1 LGGRQVFNEIKR
13 AKLSSSV
20 PVIAIVKNE
29 IFFLPAFLDHY
40 RGLGTKH
47 FVFLDD
53 RSEDGTSEFL
63 LAQDDCTIV
72 ASEFSFAQEIDGKK
86 AHFLWRTALPQKY
99 CDGGWGVHVDA
110 DELLEIPPGF
120 DDIESFTHALDDRD
134 VTAVGAVMVDF
145 YPERALDLKQNAL
158 PQSKEELL
166 SRYPYFDD
174 CHYGV
179 WDNGRNQF
187 LGTQCGVRHRMMLAH
202 EITNYART
210 PSSPMKKLQVQ
221 LRKFWGTRKTKSFCA
236 LSKVPLV
243 KWDKATEHLS
253 PHKLNRPPAPG
264 ILLPLMHFKLTSSL
278 LQKIEFAISSG
289 NYHKQSAEYRSYRD
303 LLAAM
308 MEEDASFLDS
318 CSRRY
323 SGKADFLGNR
333 ILQFEPVK
341 AHS

>member
-1 LGGRQVFNEIKR
+1 LFNEIKK
-13 AKLSSSV
+13 AKFASSV

-53 RSEDGTSEFL
+53 KSDDGTLEYL
-63 LAQDDCTIV
+63 TAQDDCTVV

-86 AHFLWRTALPQKY
+86 AHFVWRTALPQKY
-99 CDGGWGVHVDA
+99 CNGAWGVHVDA

-120 DDIESFTHALDDRD
+120 DDIESFTRALDDRG

-145 YPERALDLKQNAL
+145 YPTKALDLRQQDW
-158 PQSKEELL
+158 PQSKAELL

-174 CHYGV
+174 CYYGA
-179 WDNGRNQF
+179 WAKDGNRF
-187 LGTQCGVRHRMMLAH
+187 LGTPSGVRHRIMAAH
-202 EITNYART
+202 EITNYARMPT
-210 PSSPMKKLQVQ
+210 SPIKKLRARVGKI
-221 LRKFWGTRKTKSFCA
+221 LGSKKEKSFCA

-243 KWDKATEHLS
+243 KWDKATEHVG
-253 PHKLNRPPAPG
+253 PHKLNRPPARD

-278 LQKIEFAISSG
+278 LQKIDFAISSG

-308 MEEDASFLDS
+308 MEEDASFLCS
-318 CSRRY
+318 SSRRY
-323 SGKADFLGNR
+323 SSKNDFLNNR
-333 ILQFEPVK
+333 ILQFDAAKEH
-341 AHS
+341 A